1 MLCIPPGKR
10 FFALALFVAAL
21 PALLVF
27 PRGAAAAPARGS
39 GSPGNYDARVMAPR
53 SLDKKSALTGA
64 QLIAQ
69 IQTMKRGLDQLRKT
83 APGASVRFSEL
94 TAAPEI
100 VSGDKGALSAPAPG
114 RPGIDVVRDFL
125 RANHAL
131 YGLTAGEIDALHFI
145 GESVSPQSGLRMV
158 RIEQRV
164 DGLTVF
170 QSETRFLLDREGRV
184 WRSLGLLVPSGAT
197 VAALP
202 TQPRVS
208 APEALALAMKSV
220 GITLDAAR
228 MRSEGAGTRLEVH
241 DDQVGKVASAL
252 VYVSV
257 APGRLVPAWRQVT
270 FTAGDSDW
278 YTLVDAT
285 TGTLLWRKDIREHVS
300 TQPARF
306 SVYVQGDG
314 VTPADSPAPQSP
326 SNAVLGAGMQFP
338 EIARTTVSMF
348 TAQDL
353 TASPNGW
360 IPDGGTTT
368 TGNNVDACVDD
379 IVTPPAMERN
389 VCDIGAIDNNGRPV
403 GNPDGGGNNR
413 DFLGAAPRDFSYS
426 PAPLGGNPD
435 AGDDPTGT
443 GTSLPFTD
451 PAALGVEADANQVRF
466 RRGSIT
472 QIFYIANWY
481 HDQLFN
487 MGFDE
492 AAGNFQTTNF
502 SGMGTGN
509 DPIRADVQ
517 DGAGVNLPSFSTP
530 PDGASGRLTMHL
542 FPFPDP
548 NRDSALDAEIAI
560 HELTHGLSNRLIGNA
575 GGLTWS
581 VGRALGEG
589 WSDFYAFALLN
600 NTNADNPD
608 GKYAFGAYSHYKR
621 NIVDNYIYGTRR
633 FPYTTD
639 NTINPLTWADTDD
652 VTANVSGGIPPN
664 QPNHSINGGLNA
676 TNAGEV
682 WALSLWEVRSRV
694 IADPAGANGDVPT
707 GNQTMLQL
715 VTDALKM
722 TPSNPSFTDARDA
735 LLLADCATNA
745 CANERSIWAGFADRG
760 LGYGAVAPLG
770 HAGFGN
776 VGHIGVGESFALPH
790 LDFAIAAV
798 NDSVG
803 NGDGSIDP
811 GEPIQLTVHLFNPWR
826 NAALGVPGA
835 TATLTSSTPGVT
847 IVDGTSVYGAI
858 PAQTTTPGD
867 PFLFTVSTSAL
878 CGQSLKFTITTVSAL
893 GTSAVG
899 FTLRVGTPAGTG
911 TPVTY
916 TRTIP
921 QGLAIPDGDLRGIVD
936 TLTITDDLEIADLD
950 FRVDDLQHTFTGDMT
965 LLLKAPN
972 GYGADLIWQRGAG
985 VLGDG
990 TGANFVDTVIDDE
1003 STNDLNQSVDTDAPY
1018 TGSWAPAFNSDVW
1031 NLFGS
1036 LSIFP
1041 DPIGQLSR
1049 LDGLSTQ
1056 GDWKVLAA
1064 DVFGSET
1071 GTLNAWSLIVT
1082 PTAFTC
1088 AVFAPAPSVSGTKT
1102 VSGTFSPG
1110 GAVTYTVTLTNNGTA
1125 SQPDNAGAEFTDVL
1139 PAGVTLVS
1147 ATATSGAAVAT
1158 VGTNTVTWNG
1168 SLAPLGGSAT
1178 ITINATVNAGTQGQ
1192 TISNQGTISFDADA
1206 NGSNEATAATDD
1218 PGTPA
1223 ANDPTSFSVAPGMV
1237 ALTATKTVSGTP
1249 TPGSTLTYTVVL
1261 TNGGALAQADNP
1273 GNEFT
1278 DVLPASLT
1286 LVSATATS
1294 GTAVPTVGTNTVTW
1308 NGPIPAGGSV
1318 TITITATVNAGTTG
1332 QTISNQGST
1341 SFDANGDGTNDTAG
1355 STDNPATPAAGD
1367 PTSVVV
1373 AGASVTE
1380 IPTLSEMGFA
1390 ALALLLA
1397 GAALIL
1403 MRRRRAA

>member
-1 MLCIPPGKR
+1 MFWTPLGKR
-10 FFALALFVAAL
+10 LFMLAIGAAL

-27 PRGAAAAPARGS
+27 PPGAAAAPARGS
-39 GSPGNYDARVMAPR
+39 GSPAGNYDARLMAPR

-64 QLIAQ
+64 QLTAQ
-69 IQTMKRGLDQLRKT
+69 IQTMKRGLAQLRKA

-100 VSGDKGALSAPAPG
+100 VSGDRGALSAPAPG

-125 RANHAL
+125 RANRAL
-131 YGLTAGEIDALHFI
+131 YGLTAGEIDGLHFI
-145 GESVSPQSGLRMV
+145 GESVSPKSGLRMV
-158 RIEQRV
+158 RVEQRV
-164 DGLTVF
+164 NGLTVF
-170 QSETRFLLDREGRV
+170 QSETRFILDGEGRV

-197 VAALP
+197 ADTLSA
-202 TQPRVS
+202 QPKVS
-208 APEALALAMKSV
+208 APDALARAMRSV

-228 MRSEGAGTRLEVH
+228 MRSEGTGARLEVQ
-241 DDQVGKVASAL
+241 DDQVGKVASDL
-252 VYVSV
+252 VYVLV
-257 APGRLVPAWRQVT
+257 APGRLVPAWRQVA

-300 TQPARF
+300 TQQARF

-314 VTPADSPAPQSP
+314 VTPADSPAPHSP
-326 SNAVLGAGMQFP
+326 TAVTPGSGTQFP
-338 EIARTTVSMF
+338 EISRTTVSML

-353 TASPNGW
+353 TASPDGW

-368 TGNNVDACVDD
+368 TGNNVDACVDR
-379 IVTPPAMERN
+379 IVTPTATERN
-389 VCDIGAIDNNGRPV
+389 VCDIGTIDNNGRPV
-403 GNPDGGGNNR
+403 GNPDGNGNNR
-413 DFLGAAPRDFSYS
+413 DFLGAAPRDYSYS

-443 GTSLPFTD
+443 GVTQI
-451 PAALGVEADANQVRF
+451 NF
-466 RRGSIT
+466 RRGAVT
-472 QIFYIANWY
+472 QAFYVANWY

-487 MGFDE
+487 LGFDE

-502 SGMGTGN
+502 SGMGLGN
-509 DPIRADVQ
+509 DPLRADVQ
-517 DGAGVNLPSFSTP
+517 DGQGQNVPFFTTP
-530 PDGASGRLTMHL
+530 PDGMSGRLTMHR
-542 FPFPDP
+542 FIEPIP
-548 NRDSALDAEIAI
+548 NRDSDLDAEVVV
-560 HELTHGLSNRLIGNA
+560 HELTHGTTNRLIGNA
-575 GGLTWS
+575 NGLLWS
-581 VGRALGEG
+581 IGRALGEG
-589 WSDFYAFALLN
+589 WSDFYALSMLN
-600 NTNADNPD
+600 NTNTDDPD
-608 GKYAFGAYSHYKR
+608 AEYAFGAYAKYQSNHLT
-621 NIVDNYIYGTRR
+621 DNYLYGTRR
-633 FPYTTD
+633 FPYSTD
-639 NTINPLTWADTDD
+639 NSVNPLTWADTDD
-652 VTANVSGGIPPN
+652 VTANVSGGITPSPLGA
-664 QPNHSINGGLNA
+664 SINGGLSA
-676 TNAGEV
+676 VNAGEV
-682 WALSLWEVRSRV
+682 WGVSLWEVRSRV

-707 GNQTMLQL
+707 GNQTTLQL

-745 CANERSIWAGFADRG
+745 CANERSIWAAFAERG

-770 HAGFGN
+770 QAGFSN
-776 VGHIGVGESFALPH
+776 IGHIGVGESFALPH
-790 LDFAIAAV
+790 LDFAIASV

-803 NGDGSIDP
+803 NGDGAIDP
-811 GEPIQLTVHLFNPWR
+811 GEPIQLTVHVFNPWR

-858 PAQTTTPGD
+858 PAQATTPGA
-867 PFLFTVSTSAL
+867 PFLFTLSTSAL
-878 CGQSLKFTITTVSAL
+878 CGQSLKFTLTTVSSL
-893 GTSAVG
+893 GTSAVD
-899 FTLRVGTPAGTG
+899 FTLRVGTPTGTG

-916 TRTIP
+916 TKTLALA
-921 QGLAIPDGDLRGIVD
+921 LAIPDGDRRGVID
-936 TLTITDDLEIADLD
+936 TLTVTDDLEIADLD
-950 FRVDDLQHTFTGDMT
+950 FRVDDIHHTFTGDLT
-965 LLLKAPN
+965 VFLKAPN
-972 GYGADLIWQRGAG
+972 GYGTDLIWQREAALLGG
-985 VLGDG
+985 GDG
-990 TGANFVDTVIDDE
+990 DNFINTVIDDE
-1003 STNDLNQSVDTDAPY
+1003 STNDLNQSAETSAPF
-1018 TGSWAPAFNSDVW
+1018 TGSWAPAFNSAIW

-1036 LSIFP
+1036 ASIFP
-1041 DPIGQLSR
+1041 DPVGQLSR
-1049 LDGLSTQ
+1049 VDGLSTQ
-1056 GDWKVLAA
+1056 GDWKVLVA
-1064 DVFGSET
+1064 DIFAPET

-1102 VSGTFSPG
+1102 VSGTFSEG

-1125 SQPDNAGAEFTDVL
+1125 VQPDNAGAEFTDVL

-1147 ATATSGAAVAT
+1147 ATATSGTAT
-1158 VGTNTVTWNG
+1158 PNVGTNTVTWNG

-1206 NGSNEATAATDD
+1206 NGSNEATASTDD

-1223 ANDPTSFSVAPGMV
+1223 PNDPTSFSVAPGMV
-1237 ALTATKTVSGTP
+1237 TLTATKTVSGTP

-1261 TNGGALAQADNP
+1261 TNSGTLAQADNP

-1308 NGPIPAGGSV
+1308 NGSIPAGGSV

-1341 SFDANGDGTNDTAG
+1341 SFDSNGDGTNDTAG

-1373 AGASVTE
+1373 AGAPVTE

-1403 MRRRRAA
+1403 MRRRRVA

>member
-1 MLCIPPGKR
+1 MVCVPLGKR
-10 FFALALFVAAL
+10 FFAFALFAAAL
-21 PALLVF
+21 PALLVL

-39 GSPGNYDARVMAPR
+39 GSPAGNYDARVMAPR
-53 SLDKKSALTGA
+53 SLDRKSALTGA
-64 QLIAQ
+64 QLAAR
-69 IQTMKRGLDQLRKT
+69 IQAMKGGLDRLRKT
-83 APGASVRFSEL
+83 APGASARFSEL

-100 VSGDKGALSAPAPG
+100 VSGDRGALSAPAPG

-125 RANHAL
+125 RANRAL

-145 GESVSPQSGLRMV
+145 GESVSPKSGLRMV

-164 DGLTVF
+164 NGLTVF
-170 QSETRFLLDREGRV
+170 QSETRFILDGEGRV

-197 VAALP
+197 ASPLP
-202 TQPRVS
+202 TQPKVS
-208 APEALALAMKSV
+208 APEALARAMKSV
-220 GITLDAAR
+220 GLTLDATR
-228 MRSEGAGTRLEVH
+228 MRSEGAGTRIEIH
-241 DDQVGKVASAL
+241 DAQVGKVASDL
-252 VYVSV
+252 VYFSV
-257 APGRLVPAWRQVT
+257 APGRLVPAWRQVA

-278 YTLVDAT
+278 YTLIDAT

-300 TQPARF
+300 TQQARF

-326 SNAVLGAGMQFP
+326 SNAVQGAGTQFP
-338 EIARTTVSMF
+338 EIPRTTVSML

-353 TASPNGW
+353 TASPDGW

-368 TGNNVDACVDD
+368 TGNNVDACVDRV
-379 IVTPPAMERN
+379 VTPVATERN
-389 VCDIGAIDNNGRPV
+389 VCDIGTVDNDGRPV
-403 GNPDGGGNNR
+403 GNPDGNGNNR
-413 DFLGAAPRDFSYS
+413 DFLGAAPRDYNY
-426 PAPLGGNPD
+426 APPPQVGNPD

-443 GTSLPFTD
+443 GATQT
-451 PAALGVEADANQVRF
+451 RF
-466 RRGSIT
+466 RRGAVT
-472 QIFYIANWY
+472 QLFYVANWY
-481 HDQLFN
+481 HDRLFN
-487 MGFDE
+487 LGFDE
-492 AAGNFQTTNF
+492 AAGNFQSTNF
-502 SGMGTGN
+502 SGDGVGN
-509 DPIRADVQ
+509 DPVRADDQ
-517 DGAGVNLPSFSTP
+517 DGQGQNIPSFSTP

-542 FPFPDP
+542 FNSPTPQ
-548 NRDSALDAEIAI
+548 RDSAIDAEIAV

-589 WSDFYAFALLN
+589 WSDFYALALLN

-621 NIVDNYIYGTRR
+621 NIVDNYLYGTRR

-652 VTANVSGGIPPN
+652 ITANVSGGITPN
-664 QPNHSINGGLNA
+664 QPNQSINGGLNA

-715 VTDALKM
+715 VTDALKL
-722 TPSNPSFTDARDA
+722 TPASPSFTDARDA

-745 CANERSIWAGFADRG
+745 CANERSIWGGFADRG
-760 LGYGAVAPLG
+760 LGYGAVSPLG
-770 HAGFGN
+770 HAGFAN
-776 VGHIGVGESFALPH
+776 VGHASVGESFSLPH

-803 NGDGSIDP
+803 NGNGAVDP
-811 GEPIQLTVHLFNPWR
+811 GEPIQLTVHVFNPWR
-826 NAALGVPGA
+826 NAASGVPGA

-867 PFLFTVSTSAL
+867 PFLFTLSPSAL
-878 CGQSLKFTITTVSAL
+878 CGQSLKFTLTTVSSL

-899 FTLRVGTPAGTG
+899 FTLRVGAPDGTG

-921 QGLAIPDGDLRGIVD
+921 QGLAIPDGDPRGVVD
-936 TLTITDDLEIADLD
+936 TLTVTDDLEIADLD
-950 FRVDDLQHTFTGDMT
+950 FRVDDLEHAVTGDLT

-972 GYGADLIWQRGAG
+972 GYGGDLIWQRGAG

-990 TGANFVDTVIDDE
+990 NGANFVDTVIDDE
-1003 STNDLNQSVDTDAPY
+1003 STNDLNQTLDTDAPY
-1018 TGSWAPAFNSDVW
+1018 TGSWAPAFNSDIW

-1036 LSIFP
+1036 ASIFP

-1049 LDGLSTQ
+1049 VDGLSTQ
-1056 GDWKVLAA
+1056 GDWKVLTA

-1102 VSGTFSPG
+1102 VAGTFSPG
-1110 GAVTYTVTLTNNGTA
+1110 GAITYTVILTNNGTA
-1125 SQPDNAGAEFTDVL
+1125 AQPDNAGAEFTDVL
-1139 PAGVTLVS
+1139 PAGITLVS
-1147 ATATSGAAVAT
+1147 ATATSGTAT
-1158 VGTNTVTWNG
+1158 PNVGTNTVTWNG

-1206 NGSNEATAATDD
+1206 NGSNEATASTDD

-1237 ALTATKTVSGTP
+1237 AITATKAVSGTP
-1249 TPGSTLTYTVVL
+1249 APGSTLTYTVVL
-1261 TNGGALAQADNP
+1261 TNSGTLVQTDNP

-1278 DVLPASLT
+1278 DVLPTALT
-1286 LVSATATS
+1286 LVSAAATS
-1294 GTAVPTVGTNTVTW
+1294 GAAAATVGANTVTW

-1341 SFDANGDGTNDTAG
+1341 SFDSNGDGTNDTAG

-1373 AGASVTE
+1373 AGVPVAE